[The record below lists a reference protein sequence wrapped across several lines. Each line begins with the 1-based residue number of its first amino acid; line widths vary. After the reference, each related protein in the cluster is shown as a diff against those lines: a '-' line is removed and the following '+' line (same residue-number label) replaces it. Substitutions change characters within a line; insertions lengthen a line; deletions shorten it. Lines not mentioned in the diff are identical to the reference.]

1 MICTPRLPGEKSP
14 SGSACT
20 RPASRSP
27 TRPTAPLR
35 RSDRPHH
42 FDRAAHVG
50 PGLGDAVHVLRF
62 EPPTPDRGSER
73 GCGCLPRKRRSLAE
87 RRVGVDVVQDRF
99 ESTHR
104 HGPDPGRGP
113 GGFDPGPGTPPG
125 GFGPD
130 PGPGPGGFDPGPGG
144 GGGGPGPSDPGGL
157 TPNIGGPLTPGP
169 GYWNPFPGPY
179 PGDPGATGVLVPHP
193 LGGTN
198 GPGIGIVDIIV
209 EEPGTG
215 YLSGPDGSHG
225 GDGRTYA
232 DKCDVRVTRV
242 DGRKE
247 LPYPVGTTVCVNEG
261 DTVILP
267 PGTSVITEPFDS
279 VGGGENILGG
289 SPHVMINAGCF
300 TVTECPDAPKSESTY
315 PVLLYLCDVI
325 IRSPG
330 SGYKS
335 TDTISI
341 NPDLGAKAQ
350 LVVDKFGRIT
360 DVVVTE
366 GGQGYQVMPTITIIT
381 STGRNAVLLPK
392 LCIDR
397 VDDDE
402 ILDQEKVISVVDCVG
417 KF

>member
-1 MICTPRLPGEKSP
+1 M
-14 SGSACT
+14 
-20 RPASRSP
+20 
-27 TRPTAPLR
+27 
-35 RSDRPHH
+35 
-42 FDRAAHVG
+42 G
-50 PGLGDAVHVLRF
+50 P
-62 EPPTPDRGSER
+62 P
-73 GCGCLPRKRRSLAE
+73 
-87 RRVGVDVVQDRF
+87 
-99 ESTHR
+99 
-104 HGPDPGRGP
+104 
-113 GGFDPGPGTPPG
+113 
-125 GFGPD
+125 
-130 PGPGPGGFDPGPGG
+130 
-144 GGGGPGPSDPGGL
+144 
-157 TPNIGGPLTPGP
+157 
-169 GYWNPFPGPY
+169 
-179 PGDPGATGVLVPHP
+179 
-193 LGGTN
+193 
-198 GPGIGIVDIIV
+198 IGIVDIII
-209 EEPGTG
+209 EESGTG
-215 YLSGPDGSHG
+215 YLSTFDGSYG

-267 PGTSVITEPFDS
+267 PGTSAITEPFDNE
-279 VGGGENILGG
+279 GGGEYILGG

-300 TVTECPDAPKSESTY
+300 TVTECPDAPESESTY
-315 PVLLYLCDVI
+315 PVIMYLCDVI

-335 TDTISI
+335 TDTVVIT
-341 NPDLGAKAQ
+341 PDLGAKAQ

-366 GGQGYQVMPTITIIT
+366 GGQGYQVMPTITIE
-381 STGRNAVLLPK
+381 SDGGRNAVLLPK